1 MHGMHALNYKH
12 FLLFSS
18 LKTPTPL
25 CTRLSA
31 ELISNAKKKKMRKKL
46 FEQQRMLLG
55 IQLQPRR
62 KKEFARDELSNA
74 ETQFKL
80 ETRWT
85 FSATFQSSARKIE
98 MRNKSWT
105 LWKRFIRIM
114 SRMLHS
120 SRIAF
125 IKEIMKIK
133 WKLASFKRLL
143 CRNNSYGYFN
153 PLYKKISYVLVKT
166 DEAVASHHPHF
177 FSSGSYDVAGTYLWV

>member
-1 MHGMHALNYKH
+1 
-12 FLLFSS
+12 
-18 LKTPTPL
+18 
-25 CTRLSA
+25 
-31 ELISNAKKKKMRKKL
+31 MREKL

-62 KKEFARDELSNA
+62 KKEFARDGLSNA
-74 ETQFKL
+74 ETQFEL

-85 FSATFQSSARKIE
+85 FSGAFQSYPRKIE
-98 MRNKSWT
+98 MRNESWT

-133 WKLASFKRLL
+133 WNLASFKRLL

-153 PLYKKISYVLVKT
+153 PPYEKISYILGKT
-166 DEAVASHHPHF
+166 DEAVASHHHHC
-177 FSSGSYDVAGTYLWV
+177 FSSGSYFVGFLGTYLWI